1 MSSSGLLI
9 SSKQA
14 PVRAGARLQ
23 VIVDWPALLHGS
35 TPLQLIAVCR
45 VTRRLPAE
53 FAVEF
58 DQYQFKTKKRELRSS
73 QRSGSFVPAKENW
86 RFVPTRDEIPEPES

>member
-1 MSSSGLLI
+1 MNISSGGLLI

-58 DQYQFKTKKRELRSS
+58 DQYQFKTKKRQLGFS
-73 QRSGSFVPAKENW
+73 QRSESFVPSREA
-86 RFVPTRDEIPEPES
+86 IPERES